1 MSWSKKIQI
10 IILLCLSAIIL
21 FYSYYY
27 LPNKNKGSINIEVL
41 ETKKLKEEIN
51 AKNTFTNTE
60 YKSQNSKGEIY
71 TTIADESFIYQNEP
85 DIINLIYPYSFTK
98 LKKDNSLIEIRS
110 EIGTFDKIKNIS
122 SYEKNVN
129 IKNKNYLIT
138 ADSAKHFSSKNIIII
153 NGNVV
158 MKDLTMGLSHVA
170 YCDRVEIDTETNNAM
185 ASMNSTTGNVIAKKL
200 K

>member
-71 TTIADESFIYQNEP
+71 TTIADESFIYQNKP

-158 MKDLTMGLSHVA
+158 MKDLTMGLSHVV
-170 YCDRVEIDTETNNAM
+170 YCDRVKIDTETNNAI
-185 ASMNSTTGNVIAKKL
+185 ASMNLTTDNVIAKKL

>member
-27 LPNKNKGSINIEVL
+27 LPNKNKRSINIEVL

-158 MKDLTMGLSHVA
+158 MKDLTMGLSHVV
-170 YCDRVEIDTETNNAM
+170 YCDRVEIDTETNNAI
-185 ASMNSTTGNVIAKKL
+185 ASMNLTTDNVIAKKL

>member
-1 MSWSKKIQI
+1 M
-10 IILLCLSAIIL
+10 
-21 FYSYYY
+21 
-27 LPNKNKGSINIEVL
+27 

-71 TTIADESFIYQNEP
+71 TTIADESFIYQNKP

-138 ADSAKHFSSKNIIII
+138 ADSAITFFFEK
-153 NGNVV
+153 
-158 MKDLTMGLSHVA
+158 
-170 YCDRVEIDTETNNAM
+170 YYYY
-185 ASMNSTTGNVIAKKL
+185 
-200 K
+200 

>member
-158 MKDLTMGLSHVA
+158 MKDLTMGLSHVV
-170 YCDRVEIDTETNNAM
+170 YCDRVKIDTETNNAI
-185 ASMNSTTGNVIAKKL
+185 ASMNLTTDNVIAKKL

>member
-27 LPNKNKGSINIEVL
+27 LPNKNKGSINIAVL

-170 YCDRVEIDTETNNAM
+170 YCDRVEIDTETNNAI
-185 ASMNSTTGNVIAKKL
+185 ASMNLTTDNVIAKKL